1 MPPRPK
7 VIYFTTPVQGGST
20 HGKAA
25 MKGSI
30 ERIEGG
36 TVTSPKGFSAG
47 GVYCG
52 VKPYGV
58 DKLDLGLIYSEA
70 RAAAAAVF
78 TKNRVT
84 APAILVNR
92 DYLKYPYAQAVV
104 VNSGIA
110 NVSVGEQG
118 RIDAVEMSVLAG
130 NKLGVATEDV
140 LIASTGVIGVELP
153 MARIRTGIEEVEVT
167 EDGGPLMARAILTT
181 DTHPK
186 EIAVS
191 FDAGGGTRATVGGIA
206 KGAGMVHPDM
216 ATMLSFIATDA
227 AVAPELLQQCL
238 QNAVDD
244 SFNMISIDGDTSTSD
259 TVAILA
265 NGLAGN
271 ASICADSLAAEAFL
285 EALTQVCTYLAKQ
298 IARDGEGA
306 TKLIEILIE
315 KALSLDEAR
324 NAARIIST
332 SMLVKSAIHG
342 NDPNWGRIM
351 AALGRT
357 GAYIEESKTDLFIND
372 IFMLNNGTPVP
383 YYEDAVSRSLDQE
396 EVSIKLVLNVGE
408 ASATAWTCDLSEEY
422 VTFNSEYTT

>member
-1 MPPRPK
+1 
-7 VIYFTTPVQGGST
+7 
-20 HGKAA
+20 

-84 APAILVNR
+84 APAILINR
-92 DYLKYPYAQAVV
+92 DYLKDPYAQAVV

-130 NKLGVATEDV
+130 NKLGVAAEDV
-140 LIASTGVIGVELP
+140 LVASTGVIGVELP
-153 MARIRTGIEEVEVT
+153 MARIRAGIEEIEVT
-167 EDGGPLMARAILTT
+167 EAGGPLMARAIMTT

-191 FDAGGGTRATVGGIA
+191 FDAGGGTRAVVGGIA

-227 AVAPELLQQCL
+227 AVDPAFLQQCL

-259 TVAILA
+259 TVAVLA

-271 ASICADSLAAEAFL
+271 APISGGGAGGEVFSKALKQICTF
-285 EALTQVCTYLAKQ
+285 LAKQ

-306 TKLIEILIE
+306 TKLIEIIIE
-315 KALSLDEAR
+315 KARSQDEAR

-342 NDPNWGRIM
+342 NDPNWGRLM

>member
-1 MPPRPK
+1 
-7 VIYFTTPVQGGST
+7 
-20 HGKAA
+20 
-25 MKGSI
+25 MKDSI
-30 ERIEGG
+30 EWIEGG
-36 TVTSPKGFSAG
+36 TVTTPKGFCAG

-52 VKPYGV
+52 VKPYGA
-58 DKLDLGLIYSEA
+58 DKLDLGLLYSEV
-70 RAAAAAVF
+70 RASAAAVF

-84 APAILVNR
+84 APAILVDR
-92 DYLKYPYAQAVV
+92 DYLKDPHAQAVV

-118 RIDAVEMSVLAG
+118 RVDAVEMSELAG
-130 NKLGVATEDV
+130 KKLGVVTEDV
-140 LIASTGVIGVELP
+140 LVASTGVIGVELP
-153 MARIRTGIEEVEVT
+153 MARIRAGIEQVEVT
-167 EDGGPLMARAILTT
+167 QDGGPMMARAILTT

-191 FDAGGGTRATVGGIA
+191 FDAGNGARAVVGGIA

-227 AVAPELLQQCL
+227 AVEAGFLQSAL
-238 QNAVDD
+238 EKAVDK

-259 TVAILA
+259 TVTILA

-271 ASICADSLAAEAFL
+271 DVIADNHPSATDFIS
-285 EALTQVCTYLAKQ
+285 ALTEVCTFLAKQ

-306 TKLIEILIE
+306 TKLIEIIIE
-315 KALSLDEAR
+315 KARNQKEAR

-342 NDPNWGRIM
+342 NDPNWGRLM

-422 VTFNSEYTT
+422 VSFNSEYTT

>member
-1 MPPRPK
+1 MEN
-7 VIYFTTPVQGGST
+7 
-20 HGKAA
+20 
-25 MKGSI
+25 SI
-30 ERIEGG
+30 KRIEGG
-36 TVTSPKGFSAG
+36 TVTSAKGFRAG

-52 VKPYGV
+52 VKPYGA
-58 DKLDLGLIYSEA
+58 DKLDLGLLYSEV
-70 RAAAAAVF
+70 RASAGAVF

-84 APAILVNR
+84 APAILVDR
-92 DYLKYPYAQAVV
+92 EYLEDHHAQAVV

-118 RIDAVEMSVLAG
+118 RVDAVEMSELAG
-130 NKLGVATEDV
+130 KKLGVATEDV
-140 LIASTGVIGVELP
+140 LVASTGVIGVELP
-153 MARIRTGIEEVEVT
+153 MARIRTGIEELEVM
-167 EDGGPLMARAILTT
+167 EDGGTLMARAIMTT

-191 FDAGGGTRATVGGIA
+191 FDAGDGQRGVVGGIA

-227 AVAPELLQQCL
+227 AVDPAFLQTAL
-238 QNAVDD
+238 ESAVGD

-265 NGLAGN
+265 NGMAGN
-271 ASICADSLAAEAFL
+271 TLLTADHPAADTFCD
-285 EALTQVCTYLAKQ
+285 ALREVCTFLAKQ

-306 TKLIEILIE
+306 TKLIEFVIE
-315 KALSLDEAR
+315 KARTPEEAR
-324 NAARIIST
+324 TAARIIST

-342 NDPNWGRIM
+342 NDPNWGRLM

>member
-1 MPPRPK
+1 MEDSIK
-7 VIYFTTPVQGGST
+7 PV
-20 HGKAA
+20 
-25 MKGSI
+25 
-30 ERIEGG
+30 EGG
-36 TVTSPKGFSAG
+36 TITSPKGFRAG

-52 VKPYGV
+52 IKPYGA
-58 DKLDLGLIYSEA
+58 DKLDLGLLYSEA
-70 RAAAAAVF
+70 RASAAAVY
-78 TKNRVT
+78 TKNKVT
-84 APAILVNR
+84 APAILVDR
-92 DYLKYPYAQAVV
+92 DYLKDPYAQAVV

-118 RIDAVEMSVLAG
+118 RIDAVEMTELAG
-130 NKLGVATEDV
+130 RKLGVAAEDV
-140 LIASTGVIGVELP
+140 LVASTGVIGVELP
-153 MARIRTGIEEVEVT
+153 MARLRSGIEEIDVSR
-167 EDGGPLMARAILTT
+167 DGGPLMARAILTT

-191 FDAGGGTRATVGGIA
+191 FDAGDGRRAVIGGIA

-216 ATMLSFIATDA
+216 ATMLSFLTTDA
-227 AVAPELLQQCL
+227 TVDPAFLQTAL
-238 QNAVDD
+238 EDAVDA

-259 TVAILA
+259 TVTILA

-271 ASICADSLAAEAFL
+271 APIGSGHPAGRAFS
-285 EALTQVCTYLAKQ
+285 EALRQVCTYLAKQ

-306 TKLIEILIE
+306 TKLIEIIIE
-315 KALSLDEAR
+315 KARSQEEAR
-324 NAARIIST
+324 KAARIIST

-342 NDPNWGRIM
+342 NDPNWGRLM

-383 YYEDAVSRSLDQE
+383 YYPDAVSRSLDQE
-396 EVSIKLVLNVGE
+396 EVSIKLALNVGD

>member
-1 MPPRPK
+1 MEN
-7 VIYFTTPVQGGST
+7 
-20 HGKAA
+20 
-25 MKGSI
+25 SI
-30 ERIEGG
+30 KRIENG
-36 TVTSPKGFSAG
+36 TVTSPKGFRAG

-52 VKPYGV
+52 VKPYGE
-58 DKLDLGLIYSEA
+58 DKLDLGLLYSEV
-70 RAAAAAVF
+70 RASAGAVF
-78 TKNRVT
+78 TKNKVT
-84 APAILVNR
+84 APAILVDR
-92 DYLKYPYAQAVV
+92 DYLKDLHAQAVV

-118 RIDAVEMSVLAG
+118 RVDAVEMSELAG
-130 NKLGVATEDV
+130 NKLGVAAEDV
-140 LIASTGVIGVELP
+140 LVASTGVIGVELP
-153 MARIRTGIEEVEVT
+153 MARIRTGIEEIEVT
-167 EDGGPLMARAILTT
+167 EDGGRLMARAIMTT

-191 FDAGGGTRATVGGIA
+191 FDTGDGTRGVVGGIA

-216 ATMLSFIATDA
+216 ATMLSFVATDA
-227 AVAPELLQQCL
+227 AVDPAYLQTAL
-238 QNAVDD
+238 ENAVGD

-271 ASICADSLAAEAFL
+271 APINADHASAADFC
-285 EALTQVCTYLAKQ
+285 EALTQVCTFLAKQ

-306 TKLIEILIE
+306 TKLIEIVIE
-315 KALSLDEAR
+315 KARTVEEAKT
-324 NAARIIST
+324 AARIIST

-342 NDPNWGRIM
+342 NDPNWGRLM

>member
-1 MPPRPK
+1 MED
-7 VIYFTTPVQGGST
+7 
-20 HGKAA
+20 
-25 MKGSI
+25 SI
-30 ERIEGG
+30 KRVEGG
-36 TVTSPKGFSAG
+36 TVTSAKGFRAG

-52 VKPYGV
+52 VKPYGA
-58 DKLDLGLIYSEA
+58 DKLDLGLLYSEV
-70 RAAAAAVF
+70 RATAGAVF
-78 TKNRVT
+78 TKNKVT
-84 APAILVNR
+84 APAILVDR
-92 DYLKYPYAQAVV
+92 DYLKDRHAQAVV

-110 NVSVGEQG
+110 NVAVGEQG
-118 RIDAVEMSVLAG
+118 RVDAVEMSKLAG
-130 NKLGVATEDV
+130 NKLGITTEDV
-140 LIASTGVIGVELP
+140 LVASTGVIGVELP
-153 MARIRTGIEEVEVT
+153 MARIRTGMEDIEVR
-167 EDGGPLMARAILTT
+167 EDGGTLMARAIMTT

-191 FDAGGGTRATVGGIA
+191 FDAGDGTHAVVGGIA

-216 ATMLSFIATDA
+216 ATMLSFITTDA
-227 AVAPELLQQCL
+227 TVESAFLQTAL
-238 QNAVDD
+238 EEAVDK

-265 NGLAGN
+265 NGMAGN
-271 ASICADSLAAEAFL
+271 EPITAEHPGGAIFCD
-285 EALTQVCTYLAKQ
+285 ALTRVCIFLAKQ

-306 TKLIEILIE
+306 TKLIEIVIE
-315 KALSLDEAR
+315 KARTLEEAR
-324 NAARIIST
+324 KAARIIST

-342 NDPNWGRIM
+342 NDPNWGRLM

-396 EVSIKLVLNVGE
+396 DVSIKLVLNVGE